1 MLYSDSRSRLELD
14 RRYGWGHEIDNVR
27 TKPQMMDVDARLN
40 KLAEVMGAI
49 VVAYADDSNGGGGL
63 LDELCS
69 DPKRKRKVVRLNLV
83 LLLAWGAMKKASQLL
98 GEYPEA
104 VQLFTDRLCETVYDN
119 LGKNAE
125 TIEPLLYNRWSIYSD
140 CEIESSPEGLEEL
153 AKSFDACCGDTIAD
167 PDMTRTYSLRSLRQ
181 MKIATEFM
189 AFFSSIERT
198 FVEALA

>member
-1 MLYSDSRSRLELD
+1 M
-14 RRYGWGHEIDNVR
+14 GQEIDNMR
-27 TKPQMMDVDARLN
+27 AKPQMMDVAERLN

-69 DPKRKRKVVRLNLV
+69 DPKRKRKIVRLNLV
-83 LLLAWGAMKKASQLL
+83 LLFAWGATKKASQLF

-119 LGKNAE
+119 LGKNADK
-125 TIEPLLYNRWSIYSD
+125 IEPLLYDRWSIYND
-140 CEIESSPEGLEEL
+140 CEVESGPEGLEEL

-167 PDMTRTYSLRSLRQ
+167 PDMTRTYSLDPLRRI
-181 MKIATEFM
+181 KIATEFM
-189 AFFSSIERT
+189 AFFSSIEGT
-198 FVEALA
+198 FVRALA